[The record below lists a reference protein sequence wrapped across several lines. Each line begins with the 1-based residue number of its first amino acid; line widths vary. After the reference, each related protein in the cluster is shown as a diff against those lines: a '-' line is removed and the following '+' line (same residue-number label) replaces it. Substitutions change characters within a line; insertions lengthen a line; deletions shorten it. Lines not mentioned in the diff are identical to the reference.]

1 MEWEKPRFVV
11 IEMSLHPADF
21 ADDTRD
27 SVQETDE
34 YDIIAPDPRRAD
46 ASAD

>member
-1 MEWEKPRFVV
+1 MEWEKPRIVV
-11 IEMSLHPADF
+11 IEMSLHQADF

-27 SVQETDE
+27 SVQEADE
-34 YDIIAPDPRRAD
+34 YDTIAPDSAD

>member
-1 MEWEKPRFVV
+1 MDWEKPRIVG
-11 IEMSLHPADF
+11 IEISLHQADF
-21 ADDTRD
+21 ADDTYD

-34 YDIIAPDPRRAD
+34 YDTIAPDTAD